1 MIEVTC
7 FESVHSWPNILIL
20 GSIHG
25 DEKCGSVAIDEAIQ
39 NFQSGK
45 WALKK
50 WKITFIPRA
59 NRAAYDRDVRQVE
72 YNLNR
77 IFDSHQNISK
87 EHQIAK
93 LLEKHI
99 ENADYVIDLHSVYS
113 GDTPF
118 VFLDSDGEVMK
129 NLCASLSLPYIMTGW
144 NEIYGWSQ
152 EKDTIS
158 FAISRGK
165 DGITIECGSHK
176 NSESNEVAKRS
187 VREVLEF
194 FEMIDTEKRE
204 KILQKFVKVE
214 KLFRRGKMQNLQ
226 RILKILMKLLLVKV
240 LDFPMIKR
248 FLRKMIDILFYQRL
262 MEMLVMNGIIQ
273 VEISNF

>member
-176 NSESNEVAKRS
+176 NSESNDVAKRS

-214 KLFRRGKMQNLQ
+214 KLFRRGKNAEFTKNFKNFDEITFGESIGFSDDKEIFAENDGYI
-226 RILKILMKLLLVKV
+226 ILPKAYGNVGDEWYYTGRDL
-240 LDFPMIKR
+240 
-248 FLRKMIDILFYQRL
+248 
-262 MEMLVMNGIIQ
+262 
-273 VEISNF
+273 

>member
-129 NLCASLSLPYIMTGW
+129 NLWASLSLPYMITGW
-144 NEIYGWSQ
+144 N
-152 EKDTIS
+152 
-158 FAISRGK
+158 
-165 DGITIECGSHK
+165 
-176 NSESNEVAKRS
+176 
-187 VREVLEF
+187 
-194 FEMIDTEKRE
+194 
-204 KILQKFVKVE
+204 
-214 KLFRRGKMQNLQ
+214 
-226 RILKILMKLLLVKV
+226 
-240 LDFPMIKR
+240 
-248 FLRKMIDILFYQRL
+248 
-262 MEMLVMNGIIQ
+262 
-273 VEISNF
+273 

>member
-99 ENADYVIDLHSVYS
+99 ENADYVIDLHSVYFWGYAFCFS
-113 GDTPF
+113 WF
-118 VFLDSDGEVMK
+118 
-129 NLCASLSLPYIMTGW
+129 W
-144 NEIYGWSQ
+144 WWSY
-152 EKDTIS
+152 E
-158 FAISRGK
+158 
-165 DGITIECGSHK
+165 
-176 NSESNEVAKRS
+176 
-187 VREVLEF
+187 
-194 FEMIDTEKRE
+194 
-204 KILQKFVKVE
+204 KFVRVVFVAIYHDGLEWNLWMKP
-214 KLFRRGKMQNLQ
+214 GK
-226 RILKILMKLLLVKV
+226 RHY
-240 LDFPMIKR
+240 FFCYFSWKR
-248 FLRKMIDILFYQRL
+248 WDDYRVRK
-262 MEMLVMNGIIQ
+262 
-273 VEISNF
+273 S